1 MSKESYMYIGPTIP
15 GIAVKNRTYI
25 GIPERMKKRMD
36 ENPYFKNLVV
46 KTDDL
51 IKARQNL
58 VDPNSVVNVSYQ
70 QVLKSL

>member
-25 GIPERMKKRMD
+25 GIPEKMKKRIEED
-36 ENPYFKNLVV
+36 SYFANLVV

-51 IKARQNL
+51 IKARQSM
-58 VDPNSVVNVSYQ
+58 VDPNSVINVSYQ

>member
-25 GIPERMKKRMD
+25 GVPEKMKKRMEED
-36 ENPYFKNLVV
+36 PFFSNLVV

-51 IKARQNL
+51 IRARQSL

>member
-25 GIPERMKKRMD
+25 GIPEKMKKRIEKD
-36 ENPYFKNLVV
+36 LYFANLVV
-46 KTDDL
+46 KTDAL
-51 IKARQNL
+51 IKARQSM
-58 VDPNSVVNVSYQ
+58 VDPNSVINVSYQ